1 MQLNFIST
9 DKAFRSYKNI
19 NGHPQAKAL
28 AKVQQEILR
37 VADNIITANKLLK
50 KYPFQEAG
58 DRLYLLRNQ
67 SALYAL
73 LNVKKAIRG

>member
-1 MQLNFIST
+1 MKLNYI
-9 DKAFRSYKNI
+9 DGQRAYRSYKNI

-37 VADNIITANKLLK
+37 VADNIITANKLIK

>member
-1 MQLNFIST
+1 MQLNNI
-9 DKAFRSYKNI
+9 DGDRAYRSYKNI
-19 NGHPQAKAL
+19 DGHPQAKAL
-28 AKVQQEILR
+28 VKLQQEILR
-37 VADNIITANKLLK
+37 VADNIITAKKLLK